1 MRPTECF
8 SRLTVHAVM
17 AAAVLATAASTAAGP
32 APARLVV
39 TALILLAALTGLHAA
54 LERLAAVQ
62 RACWAGGHD
71 TLTRLLNRA
80 QLTVALARA
89 WQSARRH
96 DDPLAVVLVDADRLG
111 EVNDAF
117 GRPAGDRVLAE
128 IAEACR
134 RAARP
139 GDVWG
144 RWSGSAFLG
153 VLAKAEGRS
162 ATILAEQV
170 RAAVARL
177 TVATREGVDVRVT
190 VSVGVALDTSEQRAQ
205 SADDLV
211 DAADRALYAAKR
223 AGRDRVTSATRPRLP
238 VRPLSTRALG

>member
-8 SRLTVHAVM
+8 ARLTVHAVM
-17 AAAVLATAASTAAGP
+17 AAAVVATAASTWTAP
-32 APARLVV
+32 SPARLAVV
-39 TALILLAALTGLHAA
+39 ALILATALAGLHAA
-54 LERLAAVQ
+54 LDRLATAQ
-62 RACWAGGHD
+62 RLRWALKHD
-71 TLTRLLNRA
+71 ALTRLLNRA

-89 WQSARRH
+89 RQSARRH

-117 GRPAGDRVLAE
+117 GRPVGDRVLAE

-153 VLAKAEGRS
+153 VLADADGR
-162 ATILAEQV
+162 AAMILAEQV

-190 VSVGVALDTSEQRAQ
+190 VSAGVALDTADQRAE

-223 AGRDRVTSATRPRLP
+223 AGRDRVTSATRPRVP
-238 VRPLSTRALG
+238 VPALAAPALG